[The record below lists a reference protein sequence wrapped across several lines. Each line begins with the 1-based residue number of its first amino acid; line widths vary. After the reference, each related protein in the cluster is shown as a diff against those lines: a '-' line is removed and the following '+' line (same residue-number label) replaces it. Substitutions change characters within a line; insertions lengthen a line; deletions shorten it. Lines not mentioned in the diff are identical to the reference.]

1 MAAQSIGKHHGT
13 LKRLRQHVNP
23 LAAKFRR
30 HLPSTT
36 WRTVLADVETRPLH
50 VDLGANVGSWV
61 EQRSRARRCDNF
73 VGIEIRP
80 ALVDIAL
87 ERTLAYREDANGPR
101 NLHYVA
107 ANVNFAVDHIFTELA
122 ESNASLRSVSVMHPD
137 PWFKRRHRKRR
148 MFTPELI
155 ASVVNALET
164 NGRFLVQS
172 DVRATFDD
180 LCAMVSC
187 TANPSCS
194 SSSSSSS
201 SAREEEAR
209 SANAQQLKLQ
219 QDSASSS
226 SSSSSSN
233 NNNSNNSNSG
243 GGGGGG
249 SVDTTWV
256 MERDE
261 SIAIDDPSDSF
272 FRDAESGACLRTERE
287 QSTLARG
294 EPVYRAAF
302 VKVSVE

>member
-1 MAAQSIGKHHGT
+1 
-13 LKRLRQHVNP
+13 
-23 LAAKFRR
+23 
-30 HLPSTT
+30 
-36 WRTVLADVETRPLH
+36 
-50 VDLGANVGSWV
+50 LGANVGSWV
-61 EQRSRARRCDNF
+61 EQRSRAWRCDNF

-137 PWFKRRHRKRR
+137 PWFKRRHIKRR
-148 MFTPELI
+148 KFTPELI

-180 LCAMVSC
+180 LCAMMSC

-201 SAREEEAR
+201 SAREDDAP

-219 QDSASSS
+219 QDSASSSSS

-249 SVDTTWV
+249 SIDTTWV